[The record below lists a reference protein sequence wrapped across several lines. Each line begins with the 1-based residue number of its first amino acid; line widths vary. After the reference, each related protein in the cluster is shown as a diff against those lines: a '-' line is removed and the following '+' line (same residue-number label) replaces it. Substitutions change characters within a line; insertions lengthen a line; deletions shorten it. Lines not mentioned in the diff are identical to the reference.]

1 MNFSSANNFFSGII
15 LWALMSFVAI
25 PASAQ
30 EINASVT
37 IDRSQ
42 LSSTSLN
49 YLDNLPQELEVYIN
63 EYDWTDATFREHER
77 IGVDLQITLLNVDSN
92 YNFEAQVV
100 IRSRRPI
107 YNTTQETALFL
118 YNDENWNFNYTPNRA
133 LIHDELQFDGLTSLI
148 DFYAYII
155 LGFDFDSF
163 SELGGTP
170 YFQEAQNIVS
180 LAQTTSSPGWSRS
193 NNRRNR
199 AQLVADL
206 MNTNFELF
214 RQAIYQ
220 YHRQGLDAFLNNPP
234 KGRQQV
240 LKALQKIQE
249 AKRNTSSNLV
259 FDIFFNAKYREIVS
273 IFEDADPQVRL
284 EAFNLLSQ
292 IDQGHLTEYRKL
304 Q

>member
-1 MNFSSANNFFSGII
+1 MNFSSASSFLHKLV
-15 LWALMSFVAI
+15 LWALISTVAL

-30 EINASVT
+30 ELNANVT

-63 EYDWTDATFREHER
+63 EYDWTDTNFQEQER

-92 YNFEAQVV
+92 FNFEAQVV

-118 YNDENWNFNYTPNRA
+118 FNDENWNFNYTPNRA

-163 SELGGTP
+163 SELGGSP
-170 YFQEAQNIVS
+170 YYMEAQNIVS
-180 LAQTTSSPGWSRS
+180 LAQTTSSPGWSRGS
-193 NNRRNR
+193 NRRNR

-206 MNTNFELF
+206 LNTNFELF
-214 RQAIYQ
+214 RRAIYQ
-220 YHRQGLDAFLNNPP
+220 YHRMGLDAFLSDPQE
-234 KGRQQV
+234 GRQQV
-240 LKALQKIQE
+240 LESLQKIQE

-292 IDQGHLTEYRKL
+292 IDQSHLTEYRKL